1 MATTPQASAQPH
13 TESGPAVFPT
23 RSSRRSAAPGTRIE
37 TDSLGSLEVPSDA
50 YWGIHTARAMTNF
63 PISRRA
69 ISNYPDLI
77 RALARVKQAAARAN
91 RDLGVLDAGKA
102 DLIDRV
108 CEEIAGGALH
118 EQFVVGVI
126 QGGAGTSTN

>member
-1 MATTPQASAQPH
+1 MVLTSEASAQPD
-13 TESGPAVFPT
+13 S
-23 RSSRRSAAPGTRIE
+23 RIE

-50 YWGIHTARAMTNF
+50 YWGVHTARALTNF
-63 PISRRA
+63 PVAMRA
-69 ISNYPDLI
+69 ISTYPDLI